1 MGFLNVNDNGNCRFG
16 RLTYCKFYIY
26 DSSRKF
32 FFFFFFF
39 WGVKFSILQ
48 NIPNMYLI
56 LLPKKMKTNKLKKQ
70 QG

>member
-1 MGFLNVNDNGNCRFG
+1 MIRVE
-16 RLTYCKFYIY
+16 I
-26 DSSRKF
+26 F
-32 FFFFFFF
+32 FFFFFL
-39 WGVKFSILQ
+39 GVKFSILQ